1 MGIPKIQV
9 VIHENASSHQCYET
23 QKQQEGFSIPE
34 SKKEDKTKE
43 QITLKSNQFRKYFTL
58 MRVWDMRR
66 K

>member
-1 MGIPKIQV
+1 MKMPL
-9 VIHENASSHQCYET
+9 VISVMKLKSS
-23 QKQQEGFSIPE
+23 KKDFLFLKA
-34 SKKEDKTKE
+34 KKEDKTKE